1 MISCGTW
8 MCTLLIIYLT
18 SFNLF
23 SIPLLRDLSN
33 NLSFQSQIVHQKR
46 FAHSIKLCLFISR
59 GPLWCMKILVEEF
72 CATDASSTRCAVHN
86 SRMNFEHMQSAAL
99 KIDVLKWKLLCMFV
113 ALLSCGATDSLSF
126 AENLVREPD
135 NQYNDK
141 SCVPFGAVVCVCEPR
156 CVSCGQELSRLVE
169 FQLSTSRGPVH
180 DITHWSTKLVMSWEA
195 VGDV

>member
-46 FAHSIKLCLFISR
+46 FAHSVKLCLFISR
-59 GPLWCMKILVEEF
+59 GALWCMKIFVEDF

-99 KIDVLKWKLLCMFV
+99 EIDVLKWKLLYMFV
-113 ALLSCGATDSLSF
+113 VLLSCGATDSLSF

-135 NQYNDK
+135 NQWNDS
-141 SCVPFGAVVCVCEPR
+141 SCVPFEAFVCVSPAVMR
-156 CVSCGQELSRLVE
+156 VR
-169 FQLSTSRGPVH
+169 LSTSGLSSA
-180 DITHWSTKLVMSWEA
+180 IKE
-195 VGDV
+195 